1 MKPAR
6 LNRFFALAPVMVAGF
21 AANVD
26 AADLYWDANGN
37 TTTATGGAGTWG
49 TANTWR
55 SGSSTGTLQTWA
67 DGNTAVFG
75 GSTGNVVINSNVA
88 LDQLKITVGT
98 TAGGYSVGSSGSGA
112 IGFGSSYSASK
123 PAIDGSLSGNATV
136 AAKITGTISG
146 GMIITHGSNI
156 TTPGTSGRMYLSN
169 TASDFVGDI
178 TVLSGN
184 LHLFSGAA
192 GTATTSRLG
201 NAANK
206 VYLDGGAIFNSGNPG
221 TNAWTRETIVE
232 SASGIGTN
240 IAATGN
246 QVNDLTGKFTGSGN
260 LTRYTNLAN
269 SATAISEVRFSG
281 DMSGYTGTIENA
293 VPVISGAALAAN
305 SIMVIQTT
313 ATSGGA
319 WKLSGGTM
327 KLNTTDDTHIANGTG
342 KGDLVINGGTLDLNG
357 KSETINGLS
366 GTGGIVQNQLAATAS
381 TLTLGDGDADASFAG
396 ALRDNAGTGGTLALT
411 KIGDGVQSLGGS
423 CSYTGATLVSAGTL
437 LVNGALG
444 NTAVTVA
451 NDARIGGHGAIGGSV
466 HFDAGAEFVFS
477 TSQTLTING
486 TAVTFGGFS
495 IADLTGLSNSVAD
508 GVYTLIDG
516 TATVSPA
523 NLANLGIENSQPLGN
538 NKFAFF
544 EIGSLKVHVIPEPG
558 VAWLGGLGLL
568 GLLRRRRA

>member
-26 AADLYWDANGN
+26 AADLYWDGNGS
-37 TTTATGGAGTWG
+37 TTTATGGNGTWG

-55 SGSSTGTLQTWA
+55 SGSSTGTLQNWA
-67 DGNTAVFG
+67 DGNTAVLG
-75 GSTGNVVINSNVA
+75 G
-88 LDQLKITVGT
+88 
-98 TAGGYSVGSSGSGA
+98 TAGTITISTTPMIGQIRFLTTGYNVGANGAGPISFNGTYSSTAPTFDTSG
-112 IGFGSSYSASK
+112 GT
-123 PAIDGSLSGNATV
+123 LVSGKFDATV
-136 AAKITGTISG
+136 NAKITGTPSG
-146 GMIITHGSNI
+146 GIVIKDINNI
-156 TTPGTSGRMYLSN
+156 TTPSTSGRFYLNSASN
-169 TASDFVGDI
+169 SDFTGDV
-178 TVLSGN
+178 TVVSGN
-184 LHLFSGAA
+184 LHVLSN
-192 GTATTSRLG
+192 LG

-206 VYLDGGAIFNSGNPG
+206 IILSGGALYGNAA
-221 TNAWTRETIVE
+221 TTYNVNRVVE
-232 SASGIGTN
+232 IAANSGIGTRGASGTLVWN
-240 IAATGN
+240 FNGAI
-246 QVNDLTGKFTGSGN
+246 TGSAN
-260 LTRYTNLAN
+260 LTRYHGIETNPVEIYLKN
-269 SATAISEVRFSG
+269 
-281 DMSGYTGTIENA
+281 DMSAFTGVFENIGGVSGGFVSIE
-293 VPVISGAALAAN
+293 
-305 SIMVIQTT
+305 TT
-313 ATSGGA
+313 ATSGGT
-319 WKLSGGTM
+319 WKLTSGTVR
-327 KLNTTDDTHIANGTG
+327 LNASNNDAIANGTG
-342 KGDLVINGGTLDLNG
+342 KGDLLMNGGTLNLNG
-357 KSETINGLS
+357 KLETINGLS

-396 ALRDNAGTGGTLALT
+396 TLRDNAGTGGTLALK
-411 KIGDGVQSLGGS
+411 KIGDGVQTLGGS
-423 CSYTGATLVSAGTL
+423 SSYTGATLVSAGTL

-451 NDARIGGHGAIGGSV
+451 NDARIGGDGAIGGSV

-523 NLANLGIENSQPLGN
+523 NLANIGIENSQPLGN